1 MKRNL
6 LVFLFSLALL
16 CGFAPAACADVGPKP
31 SVQIQFEQMDDSLC
45 YATLLSLTPSTGP
58 SSVWDGDENHI
69 WNYNLDLEI
78 WRAFAEYQD
87 PDGFYF
93 LQEGW
98 QVNETKSF
106 AWTYYPPRTFKVL
119 LYYPETGEFRS
130 SGIYE
135 RYAFDSYYTI
145 DLGSPGPELL
155 LRKSYDYTW
164 EVISLLARIA
174 LTLLIEMALALVF
187 RFRSKQLLFLIGKA
201 NLVTQVSL
209 NLLLSFIDYNQ
220 GSMAFV
226 FFYLLLEL
234 GVFVLETV
242 YYLRAFPRAVS
253 VPIRRGKI
261 IFYALAANALSF
273 AGGMWIAVRI
283 PGIF

>member
-1 MKRNL
+1 MKQKL
-6 LVFLFSLALL
+6 LVFLLSLALL
-16 CGFAPAACADVGPKP
+16 WGLAPAACADVGPKP
-31 SVQIQFEQMDDSLC
+31 SVQVQFEQMGDSLC

-58 SSVWDGDENHI
+58 SSVWDGDESHI
-69 WNYNLDLEI
+69 WNYGLDLDV

-106 AWTYYPPRTFKVL
+106 AWTYYPPRAFKVL

-164 EVISLLARIA
+164 EVISLLARIV

-187 RFRSKQLLFLIGKA
+187 HFRTRKLLLLIGGA
-201 NLVTQVSL
+201 NLATQITL
-209 NLLLSFIDYNQ
+209 NLLLNFINYRQ

-226 FFYLLLEL
+226 FFYLLFELAVFLLEA
-234 GVFVLETV
+234 VF
-242 YYLRAFPRAVS
+242 YLRTFPRAES

-261 IFYALAANALSF
+261 IFYAFMANALSF